1 MRYSQISYVSK
12 HILFAKL
19 IYGCFVNYQY
29 FKGQLG
35 LQRNLIYQLALLAHY
50 ITIRMHEGN
59 PSHYKFH
66 SSLSMLFFVSFTIND
81 QSAFPDVPTE
91 SMALM
96 IGCCSAFYLAS
107 AFLTYK
113 WLYFMV
119 GNFVST
125 LLIIYFYVNQFGL
138 SMYSLAPSLIISSV
152 TCCSVAYFV
161 ELHDKKEFLDKKK
174 IERLQ
179 NDLKKV
185 LQ

>member
-1 MRYSQISYVSK
+1 
-12 HILFAKL
+12 
-19 IYGCFVNYQY
+19 
-29 FKGQLG
+29 
-35 LQRNLIYQLALLAHY
+35 
-50 ITIRMHEGN
+50 
-59 PSHYKFH
+59 
-66 SSLSMLFFVSFTIND
+66 
-81 QSAFPDVPTE
+81 
-91 SMALM
+91 M

-119 GNFVST
+119 GNVIST
-125 LLIIYFYVNQFGL
+125 LLIIYYYVGEFSL
-138 SMYSLAPSLIISSV
+138 SMYSLAPSLIICSI

-185 LQ
+185 LQQLPEGVMIFERFEPDNIKLCNDQFI